1 MISDSADNF
10 AHLVAFFSMGRT
22 ELARQTLAWHRH
34 RSHPPRR
41 PRARL
46 PTWGWGAFADKC
58 LLDAVLWKTEKK
70 SDNAAKGFGFFLFF
84 PFISFLHDSGKGK
97 GSATAPVS
105 REAQAAPAAVAA
117 QFTPHWS

>member
-41 PRARL
+41 PSAGL

-58 LLDAVLWKTEKK
+58 LLDALLWKTGRRNETMLPRALAF
-70 SDNAAKGFGFFLFF
+70 SYFSLLFF
-84 PFISFLHDSGKGK
+84 PS
-97 GSATAPVS
+97 
-105 REAQAAPAAVAA
+105 
-117 QFTPHWS
+117 

>member
-10 AHLVAFFSMGRT
+10 AHLVAFFSTGRT

-34 RSHPPRR
+34 RSHPPGV
-41 PRARL
+41 PV
-46 PTWGWGAFADKC
+46 PGCPPGAGELLQTSVC
-58 LLDAVLWKTEKK
+58 LMQFWKKEKK

-84 PFISFLHDSGKGK
+84 PFIFFPHDSGKGK

-105 REAQAAPAAVAA
+105 REARAAPAAVAA